1 MADYSKMKVNELK
14 SELKKRG
21 LSQKGNKVELL
32 QRLKEAKQVSEED
45 NLEDTSEDTRPPGK
59 KRKVVT
65 DENEKEQEKETKE
78 EEEPESKEDEI
89 QVSQNRTNSSNLLD
103 TLTDEGWKELLA
115 PEFSKPYFQQILKQ
129 LDQEIA
135 SKATIFPPFNEIFN
149 AFNFTPFKQI
159 KVVILGQ
166 DPYHDNGQAH
176 GLCFSVKKGI
186 DPPPSLKNIFKELK
200 TDIEGFKPPNHG
212 NLEKWAKQGV
222 LLLNATLTVRA
233 HQANSHSDWGWQKFT
248 DAVVKIIDEKSDH
261 PVVFILWGGFA
272 QKKGKIINRK
282 KHHVIE
288 AAHPSP
294 LSASKFFGCRVFS
307 RTNTFLESQK
317 MEPIDWNL

>member
-1 MADYSKMKVNELK
+1 MKVNELK

-32 QRLKEAKQVSEED
+32 QRLKEAKQISEED

-89 QVSQNRTNSSNLLD
+89 QVSQKRTNSSNLLD

-129 LDQEIA
+129 LGKGLNINRSKFLFILKSSDQEIA

-186 DPPPSLKNIFKELK
+186 DPPP
-200 TDIEGFKPPNHG
+200 
-212 NLEKWAKQGV
+212 
-222 LLLNATLTVRA
+222 R
-233 HQANSHSDWGWQKFT
+233 
-248 DAVVKIIDEKSDH
+248 
-261 PVVFILWGGFA
+261 
-272 QKKGKIINRK
+272 
-282 KHHVIE
+282 
-288 AAHPSP
+288 
-294 LSASKFFGCRVFS
+294 
-307 RTNTFLESQK
+307 
-317 MEPIDWNL
+317 